1 MNAETNTT
9 AFSAIAQFIGVS
21 RRAVLMMVVL
31 LICTIASAQAHES
44 EYASIY
50 RPNAV
55 LNASAPSAS
64 LSLMDNEE
72 LLPVNLRAEIGHF
85 FDEPNEGVL
94 KLPFNLSGKSDVSV
108 VVTTLDGA
116 TAFQLERQ
124 DVAPG
129 QIELIINL
137 RAAGLRDGEYTVQ
150 IGLSRSSA
158 SAHYAQNVAIR

>member
-1 MNAETNTT
+1 MKAESTT
-9 AFSAIAQFIGVS
+9 PVINKIATFVGLS
-21 RRAVLMMVVL
+21 RRAVLMLVVVL
-31 LICTIASAQAHES
+31 MCDFASAQAHQP

-50 RPNAV
+50 RPGAA
-55 LNASAPSAS
+55 LGHQAPLA
-64 LSLMDNEE
+64 LATDADEI
-72 LLPVNLRAEIGHF
+72 LPVNLRAEIGHF

-116 TAFQLERQ
+116 TAYQLERQ

-137 RAAGLRDGEYTVQ
+137 RAAGLSDGEYLVQ
-150 IGLSRSSA
+150 IGLNRSQA
-158 SAHYAQNVAIR
+158 SAHYAQTVELR